1 MTQVSITKAA
11 TLAGISRSTLYRSYI
26 STGKVSVGS
35 DHQGNPFIDTSEL
48 LRVFGVLHDTA
59 ETLDTDGVR
68 DAKHQNTMIITE
80 LESELH
86 RVREVLRIREEEL
99 RKAEEREL
107 WLRNLLAKSQSQLQH
122 DEQKNRPWWR
132 FWN

>member
-59 ETLDTDGVR
+59 ETPDTDSVR
-68 DAKHQNTMIITE
+68 DAKHQNTVIITE

-107 WLRNLLAKSQSQLQH
+107 WLRNLLAKSQSQLEH
-122 DEQKNRPWWR
+122 TDKKDRPWWK
-132 FWN
+132 FWG